1 MKSLLLLHGA
11 IGSAEQMQPLADE
24 LKKHFDVHTFNFSG
38 HGGLST
44 DIDFSIEQ
52 FAADLENYIIEN
64 NLHTVNVLGYSMGG
78 YVALF
83 LAAKR
88 PELFFSIMTH
98 GTKFNWTPEIAEKE
112 AKMLNAEKIEEK
124 IPAFANAL
132 KQRHHPADW
141 KIVLEKTATMMK
153 KMGDTPPLSDDLLSK
168 INIPVRI
175 SIGDRDEMVTLEET
189 THVYKTLLNSSMQVL
204 PNTKHPV
211 EKINPALI
219 VNASLE
225 FFK

>member
-24 LKKHFDVHTFNFSG
+24 LNKQFDVHTFNFSG

-44 DIDFSIEQ
+44 DVDFSIER
-52 FAADLENYIIEN
+52 FAADLENYILEN
-64 NLHTVNVLGYSMGG
+64 NLHPVNVLGYSMGG

-83 LAAKR
+83 LAAKQ
-88 PELFFSIMTH
+88 PQLFSSIMTH
-98 GTKFNWTPEIAEKE
+98 GTKFKWTPEIAEKE
-112 AKMLNAEKIEEK
+112 SKMLNAEKIEEK

-153 KMGDTPPLSDDLLSK
+153 KMGDTPPLSDDLLLK
-168 INIPVRI
+168 LNIPVRI

-189 THVYKTLLNSSMQVL
+189 SHVYKTLPNASMQVL

-219 VNASLE
+219 VKASLE
-225 FFK
+225 FFQ